1 MRQSCRC
8 AIAVALFC
16 LIGPL
21 LACSQETDRK
31 VQGGGIAAPG
41 WQGKADRRGSTA
53 DSKLTAE
60 GSALHIVTGPASV
73 YWNPADSASGDYT
86 VKATFR
92 EPKQT
97 FGHPHPFGL
106 FIGGSKLDTDQPT
119 LLYCVAY
126 RNGTYLVRLF
136 SGGRVVTLADEES
149 NAAIKSAGPGQEVVQ
164 EISWTVKGGRAEC
177 RINGAV
183 VAGYD
188 RAQIVGP
195 GKLDSTDGVA
205 GIRVAH
211 NVDITVT
218 GFGISQ

>member
-1 MRQSCRC
+1 MRQSRRC
-8 AIAVALFC
+8 TVPVILALL
-16 LIGPL
+16 LIPL
-21 LACSQETDRK
+21 LACSQEADRK
-31 VQGGGIAAPG
+31 VQGGGISAPG

-53 DSKLTAE
+53 DSKFTAE
-60 GSALHIVTGPASV
+60 GNALHIATGPASV
-73 YWNPADSASGDYT
+73 YWNPADTAQGDYT

-97 FGHPHPFGL
+97 YGHPHPFGL
-106 FIGGSKLDTDQPT
+106 FIGGSKLDTDQPS

-136 SGGRVVTLADEES
+136 SGGRVATLADEES
-149 NAAIKSAGPGQEVVQ
+149 NPAVKSAGPDQPVVQ

-188 RAQIVGP
+188 RSQIVGP

-211 NVDITVT
+211 NVDIMVT
-218 GFGISQ
+218 GFGISK

>member
-1 MRQSCRC
+1 MRQSRC
-8 AIAVALFC
+8 AIAVALIC
-16 LIGPL
+16 LVGPL
-21 LACSQETDRK
+21 LACSQEADRK
-31 VQGGGIAAPG
+31 VQGGGISAPG
-41 WQGKADRRGSTA
+41 WQGKADRRGSTS
-53 DSKLTAE
+53 DSKFTAE
-60 GSALHIVTGPASV
+60 GNALHIVTGPASV
-73 YWNPADSASGDYT
+73 YWNPADSATSDYT

-97 FGHPHPFGL
+97 YGHPHPFGL
-106 FIGGSKLDTDQPT
+106 FIGGSKLDTDQPS

-126 RNGTYLVRLF
+126 RNGTYLVRMF
-136 SGGRVVTLADEES
+136 SGGRVLTLADEES
-149 NAAIKSAGPGQEVVQ
+149 NPAVKSAGPDQEVVQ
-164 EISWTVKGGRAEC
+164 EITWSVKGGRAEC

-188 RAQIVGP
+188 RSQIVGP

-218 GFGISQ
+218 GFGISK

>member
-1 MRQSCRC
+1 MDSTESPPLTGQHLESAFVLASC
-8 AIAVALFC
+8 
-16 LIGPL
+16 P
-21 LACSQETDRK
+21 
-31 VQGGGIAAPG
+31 
-41 WQGKADRRGSTA
+41 
-53 DSKLTAE
+53 
-60 GSALHIVTGPASV
+60 
-73 YWNPADSASGDYT
+73 
-86 VKATFR
+86 
-92 EPKQT
+92 PK
-97 FGHPHPFGL
+97 GHPHPFGL

-126 RNGTYLVRLF
+126 RNGTYLVRMF
-136 SGGRVVTLADEES
+136 SGGRVTTLADEES
-149 NAAIKSAGPGQEVVQ
+149 NSAIKSAGPDQPVVQ

-188 RAQIVGP
+188 RSQIVGP

-218 GFGISQ
+218 GFGVSK